1 MFNFFSKSVTS
12 INHTF
17 TEIQGAKKSNFFNA
31 TLLPPYNLN
40 PYRGLTGIR
49 TKLKLFKKIFAF
61 TENLSGYTPNTPVL
75 RRRSRNPSFKVFRYR
90 RRHERFVNHVV

>member
-1 MFNFFSKSVTS
+1 MFNFLSKSVTS

-17 TEIQGAKKSNFFNA
+17 IEIQGAKKSSFFHA

-40 PYRGLTGIR
+40 PHRGLTGIR

-61 TENLSGYTPNTPVL
+61 TENMSGYTPKYPRLATPK
-75 RRRSRNPSFKVFRYR
+75 SKP
-90 RRHERFVNHVV
+90 FV